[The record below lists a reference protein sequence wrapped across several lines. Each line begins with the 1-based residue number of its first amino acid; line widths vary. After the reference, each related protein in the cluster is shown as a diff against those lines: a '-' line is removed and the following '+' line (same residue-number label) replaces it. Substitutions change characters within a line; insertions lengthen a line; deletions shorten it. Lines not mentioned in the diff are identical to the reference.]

1 MFEEAME
8 KCFEVLP
15 LSTLLNTLSSTLHK
29 ETNILPP
36 QKFVQFLKLSKNES
50 SFTSHFQV
58 SISFFCHQIKNIFF
72 DLLSSEQKQPL
83 ASRQFQK

>member
-15 LSTLLNTLSSTLHK
+15 LSTLPNTLSSTPRK
-29 ETNILPP
+29 EKNILPP

-50 SFTSHFQV
+50 SFTSHFKFQYL
-58 SISFFCHQIKNIFF
+58 FCHQIKNIFF

-83 ASRQFQK
+83 ANR